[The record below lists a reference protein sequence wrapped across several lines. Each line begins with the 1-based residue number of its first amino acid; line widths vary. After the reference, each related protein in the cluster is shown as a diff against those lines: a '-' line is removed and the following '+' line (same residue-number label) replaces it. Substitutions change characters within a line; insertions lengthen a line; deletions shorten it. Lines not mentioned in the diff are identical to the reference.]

1 MLARRAT
8 YAPVTIVRA
17 RQQYVDGLTVAQIVA
32 TAATNTGTFYK
43 WLAGD
48 VPGMSLP
55 AIPRRRN
62 ARRKMP
68 RKSVRV
74 ALVRTLWRAAEQQ
87 VAEIEQHLAGAG
99 KRSAD
104 RERDSRSLAVLVR
117 TLRELA
123 AMDHKDGGGAAKL
136 EAGAADDDVR
146 DIDEFRRDLARHME
160 AIIAQRTGRVAGEP
174 DLP

>member
-1 MLARRAT
+1 MPKRRAT
-8 YAPVTIVRA
+8 YALETIVGA

-32 TAATNTGTFYK
+32 IAGVNAGTFYR

-48 VPGMSLP
+48 VPGMILP
-55 AIPRRRN
+55 PIPRRRN
-62 ARRKMP
+62 ARRMKP

-87 VAEIEQHLAGAG
+87 VNEIEQHLAEAG

-123 AMDHKDGGGAAKL
+123 AMDHKDEGEAAKPK
-136 EAGAADDDVR
+136 AGAADDDVR

-160 AIIAQRTGRVAGEP
+160 AIIAQRASHLSGEP
-174 DLP
+174 EPS